1 MGDYPNAMANARAS
15 DTASVTDLW
24 CKSTIVSLPPEA
36 LVFLTYNFPSAV
48 LIANSLNDKLDK
60 VGALPAVALDFSLI
74 VVAI

>member
-24 CKSTIVSLPPEA
+24 CKSTIVSFPVPTP
-36 LVFLTYNFPSAV
+36 FLIYNFPSAV
-48 LIANSLNDKLDK
+48 LIANSRNDKLLV
-60 VGALPAVALDFSLI
+60 VGALPDDALDFNLI